1 MAGLAEMLL
10 GKENPFAQW
19 TNDNQGYLGAI
30 GAGIGSGQNI
40 QSGLSNGLQMVP
52 QAKQMDLEQRRQR
65 EADAKVL
72 AQTNATTAWLQQNH
86 PDLAQMVEAG
96 MPISEAWNEAT
107 RRMSPQAEDQSA
119 FDERFAAGQ
128 QYGLEGDDLNTFAL
142 TGSVPGTARSNVTYG
157 TTPVWGK
164 DPATG
169 EMGYGVTGSDG
180 TFKRVDTGGMEV
192 LNPYDLN
199 ATKAAGTAFG
209 TQTGGTQFTLPM
221 AEQELNQSLSAIE
234 KLKTPDIVAGKDE
247 WFNQAGALPRGMWV
261 QGGSNMANFQVAA
274 NNVIDRS
281 WLSARAMLK
290 GGGPITDYESNKA
303 ENAVSMMKGALEKG
317 DKDTYD
323 KAVVDYEYWIKQ
335 GFAKLKAQAGVM
347 PGYGAGGQPPTAAG
361 APAGNQTS
369 TGVTWSVEP

>member
-1 MAGLAEMLL
+1 MSLAELLL

-19 TNDNQGYLGAI
+19 TSQNQNYLGAL

-40 QSGLSNGLQMVP
+40 QSGLSNALQMIP
-52 QAKQMDLEQRRQR
+52 QANQLDMEAQRQKV
-65 EADAKVL
+65 ADAKVL
-72 AQTNATTAWLQQNH
+72 AQTNATQAWLQQNH

-96 MPISEAWNEAT
+96 MPVGEAWNEAT

-209 TQTGGTQFTLPM
+209 TQTGGTQFSLPM

-234 KLKTPDIVAGKDE
+234 KLKSDDIVAGKED
-247 WFNQAGALPRGMWV
+247 WFKQIGALPRGMWV

-303 ENAVSMMKGALEKG
+303 ENAVSAMKGALEKG
-317 DKDTYD
+317 DKASYD
-323 KAVVDYEYWIKQ
+323 AAVVEYEYWIKQ
-335 GFAKLKAQAGVM
+335 GFAKLTSQAGAM
-347 PGYGAGGQPPTAAG
+347 PGYGGGPQTQI
-361 APAGNQTS
+361 APANDIDSILSGL
-369 TGVTWSVEP
+369 GI